1 MHSYFC
7 DLFLSLEINY
17 FTNYAVD
24 TTPYVIGKNLKGK
37 VVFKLKVTQM
47 LLTWLAQNKMKAS
60 FSKYDMLL
68 STTETYNLKLS
79 VNRVFKKRQISSAVT

>member
-7 DLFLSLEINY
+7 DLFLSLETNY

-24 TTPYVIGKNLKGK
+24 TTPYVIGKNLKEK
-37 VVFKLKVTQM
+37 VALKLKVTQT
-47 LLTWLAQNKMKAS
+47 LFTWFAQNKMKAS

-68 STTETYNLKLS
+68 STTETYNLKIK
-79 VNRVFKKRQISSAVT
+79 VNRIFKKRQIFSAVT